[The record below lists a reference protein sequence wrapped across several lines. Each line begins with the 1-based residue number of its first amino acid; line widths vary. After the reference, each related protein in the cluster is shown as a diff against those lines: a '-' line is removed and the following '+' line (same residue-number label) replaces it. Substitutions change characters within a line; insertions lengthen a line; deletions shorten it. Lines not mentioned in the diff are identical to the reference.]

1 MAAHRDCGDDKQGVR
16 SASSHGGMLPT
27 FRRVCRFRGF
37 GLAPPASGPIA
48 RRREVGLLAL
58 AAQRE
63 YSFGMPG
70 PSSKPKPGDAPT
82 DAVLRAAMNASV
94 EPEDAGERRAVE
106 AAKRERGLPV
116 AGAQVTEQI
125 AERLRNM
132 R

>member
-1 MAAHRDCGDDKQGVR
+1 
-16 SASSHGGMLPT
+16 
-27 FRRVCRFRGF
+27 
-37 GLAPPASGPIA
+37 
-48 RRREVGLLAL
+48 LAL